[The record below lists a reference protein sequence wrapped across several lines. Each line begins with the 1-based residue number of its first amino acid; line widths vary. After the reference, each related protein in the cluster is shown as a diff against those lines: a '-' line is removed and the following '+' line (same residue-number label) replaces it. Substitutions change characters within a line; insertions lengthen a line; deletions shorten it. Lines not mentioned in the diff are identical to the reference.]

1 MRKTTVQVASATII
15 LMAGMSLPVQ
25 AEASD
30 WYVSGSVG
38 YSDPTSK
45 AFDDGTNG
53 PGTPKSS
60 IDSDTRYRIAIGR
73 QILPSLKVELEYST
87 ARYNT
92 DAARTS
98 GTGVRAPDTIGID
111 ANLDVDLLSLNLA
124 YEFHN
129 ESKFTPF
136 LKGGVGSTFYDIDG
150 DLFVSSF
157 GGSTF
162 GGALPASFPYS
173 GDGSEFAYF
182 IGAGVDF
189 ELSDSLDITLE
200 YRYSDL
206 GEVATDYDSAGD
218 RIQTD
223 LKTNDVQLGLRY
235 SF

>member
-1 MRKTTVQVASATII
+1 MRNTVFRVASATIL
-15 LMAGMSLPVQ
+15 LMAGVSLPTQ
-25 AEASD
+25 AETSD
-30 WYVSGSVG
+30 WYVSGRIG

-60 IDSDTRYRIAIGR
+60 IDSDTRYSVAIGR

-87 ARYNT
+87 ASYDT
-92 DAARTS
+92 DTARTS
-98 GTGVRAPDTIGID
+98 GTGIRVPDTIGID
-111 ANLDVDLLSLNLA
+111 ANLDVDLLSLNIA
-124 YEFHN
+124 YEFIN
-129 ESKFTPF
+129 ESKITPF
-136 LKGGVGSTFYDIDG
+136 LKAGVGSTFYDIDA

-157 GGSTF
+157 GGNTF

-173 GDGSEFAYF
+173 GDGSEFTYF
-182 IGAGVDF
+182 IGAGMDL
-189 ELSDSLDITLE
+189 ELSDSLDLTLE